1 MYFFHIPPTSYFRY
15 VSILAA
21 VTLFS
26 AVPSLVIKFMA
37 APSDHWCARPDIM
50 DVPMEERDF
59 SPLAIQVLIIIS
71 LIIPIY
77 YEKVQNL
84 SKGRVYYHKI
94 AFADMM

>member
-1 MYFFHIPPTSYFRY
+1 MYFVHIPPTSYFRY

-71 LIIPIY
+71 LIIPIT
-77 YEKVQNL
+77 KR
-84 SKGRVYYHKI
+84 SKIYQKGEYIIIKLLLLI
-94 AFADMM
+94 